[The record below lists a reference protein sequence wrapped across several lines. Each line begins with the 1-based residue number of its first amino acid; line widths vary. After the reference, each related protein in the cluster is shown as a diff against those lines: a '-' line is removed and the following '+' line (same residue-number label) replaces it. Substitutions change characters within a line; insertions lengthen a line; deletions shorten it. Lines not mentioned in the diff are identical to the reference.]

1 MDMESIAMVSVG
13 LFLNISIREMEIKM
27 FILIKEGVIRIR
39 LLNMFLIK

>member
-1 MDMESIAMVSVG
+1 MDMESIAMVNVG